1 MRLQIIRSLFFLSL
15 LSLVLACDE
24 EGNQPKQ
31 FGQLIGIISSEEGL
45 KIDGAQVEIKNS
57 SFSRTIQSN
66 YEGRYNFER
75 IPVGEYEL
83 SISAVSYI
91 SSTVSVTIV
100 ENIVTERNVSLELG
114 AVILEVDKQ
123 TFEANIKDG
132 VSFVAV
138 TSNASWVAS
147 TAADWINLEEPNGQ
161 GNRNLN
167 FIYTAN
173 PGDEPREG
181 IIEIKAGNEI
191 RKVIIKQAAPINI
204 KKITP
209 IFGEETSQRVAAFE
223 IEFTGPIKDL
233 DLRPII
239 TWCQHNFSPV
249 TINAARTKITYSY
262 SCGRAGGSYPFTIE
276 YKDDMDNGYTKNI
289 HVNYFDES
297 LPFEGLVISTAM
309 VPGKDQV
316 WMLTE
321 RPSRLHFIDLVDF
334 KLLKSIALQSEQP
347 THVSYNPFNQQVY
360 VASMDGRIQLFNS
373 TTGNLSSSSTLP
385 PVPFQPH
392 DNYYVHEMAFT
403 TAGKAVMELYQVG
416 SSGIT
421 WFTLDSQQGNAVAN
435 HPRKGWEND
444 EIYETNFPRSN
455 GVDKNVYFYG
465 IGGDMRGLMKFDEQ
479 LNQLTTIAS
488 GVNDPMIRNMF
499 MDRMSERFVLFDGDT
514 YVVDKGNRIDLG
526 FLGYSFIRV
535 EFCRSCSSNQVLLIH
550 GTGNHLLDF
559 YDYGQKQVQK
569 RFSTGPA
576 AWNRLYHS
584 LDGKYISFE
593 ANDYELIPGT
603 ENLRGKLVRI
613 SLESMGL

>member
-1 MRLQIIRSLFFLSL
+1 MRLQVLRSLLFLSL
-15 LSLVLACDE
+15 LSFQFACDE
-24 EGNQPKQ
+24 EGNTPKQ

-57 SFSRTIQSN
+57 RFSQKVMSN
-66 YEGRYNFER
+66 REGRYNFER
-75 IPVGEYEL
+75 IPVGDYEL
-83 SISAVSYI
+83 SISAETYVATTISVS
-91 SSTVSVTIV
+91 IV
-100 ENIVTERNVSLELG
+100 ENIVTERNVSLALG
-114 AVILEVDKQ
+114 TVILEVDKQ

-132 VSFVAV
+132 VSSVAV
-138 TSNASWVAS
+138 TSNASWIAS
-147 TAADWINLEEPNGQ
+147 TTADWITLQEPTGQ

-167 FIYTAN
+167 LIYVAN
-173 PGDEPREG
+173 PGDDPREG
-181 IIEIKAGNEI
+181 IIEIKAGTEI
-191 RKVIIKQAAPINI
+191 RKVTIKQAAPINI

-233 DLRPII
+233 ELRPII
-239 TWCQHNFSPV
+239 SWCQHNYSPV

-262 SCGRAGGSYPFTIE
+262 SCGRAGGSYPFIIE
-276 YKDDMDNGYTKNI
+276 YKDDRDNGYNKNI
-289 HVNYFDES
+289 HINYFDES

-321 RPSRLHFIDLVDF
+321 RPSRLHFIDLADF
-334 KLLKSIALQSEQP
+334 KLLRTIPIPSEQP
-347 THVSYNPFNQQVY
+347 SHVSYNPFNQQVY
-360 VASMDGRIQLFNS
+360 VGLMDGRIQVFNS
-373 TTGNLSSSSTLP
+373 TTVNLSSTITLP
-385 PVPFQPH
+385 PVPFQP
-392 DNYYVHEMAFT
+392 DFNYYVHEMAFT

-421 WFTLDSQQGNAVAN
+421 WLTLDSQQGNVITDHPKRGWDN
-435 HPRKGWEND
+435 HQL
-444 EIYETNFPRSN
+444 YETNFPRSN
-455 GVDKNVYFYG
+455 GVDKSVYFYG
-465 IGGDMRGLMKFDEQ
+465 IGGDMRGLMKLDEQ

-569 RFSTGPA
+569 RFPTGPA

-584 LDGKYISFE
+584 LDGKSISFE
-593 ANDYELIPGT
+593 ANDYEQIPGT
-603 ENLRGKLVRI
+603 ENVRGKLVRI
-613 SLESMGL
+613 SLERMGL